1 MHVIP
6 RADHAGRR
14 REDASCEDTK
24 QVGAKGADSLRSAP
38 VKRECHCNGRARGS
52 RHRAVQASH
61 AASAGH
67 GRKPPK
73 RKRPR
78 VSCVNER
85 QRTKKGHGQ
94 PGAKGAP
101 PRSAS
106 DKEEHPRGWRKACAS
121 ESKCHSQRP
130 CARIAPPRK
139 RDAGAMRA
147 RCERDARTAIL
158 RRGNETGSWRKRAPA
173 NARRPQRLPDAK
185 THRRA
190 ARAPKEEHDP
200 RPTRKRA
207 KARVP
212 QQRLCRFMPPR
223 GRARA
228 RCEGRAAKRAPAHK
242 SPRRERRAA
251 AQCARSKRGTRSR
264 GRRDARAES
273 TSATTTAV
281 HEEHATSRS
290 RQARS
295 ERQRAHESPT
305 AARRERRA
313 AARCVRP
320 KRGTRSRG
328 RREASASESASATT
342 TAVLLPPR
350 GPQSPEEERTS
361 KQARG
366 EQPRTHESHSGC
378 QA

>member
-139 RDAGAMRA
+139 RDAGAKRA

-185 THRRA
+185 AHRRA
-190 ARAPKEEHDP
+190 
-200 RPTRKRA
+200 
-207 KARVP
+207 
-212 QQRLCRFMPPR
+212 
-223 GRARA
+223 
-228 RCEGRAAKRAPAHK
+228 
-242 SPRRERRAA
+242 S
-251 AQCARSKRGTRSR
+251 AQRGTRSEA
-264 GRRDARAES
+264 DAK
-273 TSATTTAV
+273 
-281 HEEHATSRS
+281 
-290 RQARS
+290 AR
-295 ERQRAHESPT
+295 
-305 AARRERRA
+305 
-313 AARCVRP
+313 
-320 KRGTRSRG
+320 
-328 RREASASESASATT
+328 ESASATA
-342 TAVLLPPR
+342 TAVQVHATTRPSASAMR
-350 GPQSPEEERTS
+350 GPRREASPS
-361 KQARG
+361 AQNPQAPKARRRAVRALKEG
-366 EQPRTHESHSGC
+366 NAIAR